1 MKANSVG
8 QRDEFVDVAKGIAM
22 LLVVRIHTEVFDVI
36 NAPYPVI
43 AVPFFFFI
51 SGFYDN
57 TDKPLKKWLP
67 KSFRRLFLVGLM
79 WIFISFVYLSLLH
92 YIKDRTIPISFSLNR
107 PIIAGGVT
115 WFLFALFYAK
125 CLAWLVTKTRIPKL
139 LAVILLV
146 LFGGW
151 ISRFD
156 LPLLIDEGI
165 GALPFYYA
173 GKISYPYIKS
183 HINQSWWLALLGL
196 ACIILM
202 PMDWFPWVFVS
213 YTEKTA
219 YLYPCLFMMTACS
232 FMTVLWL
239 SKKLENQKWLANFG
253 QQTLGILVLHP
264 LLLHTCAV
272 ILNRVMVKGTMPWII
287 TFLGCYVLV
296 CILCYYLSVLISK
309 HIPILLG
316 GK

>member
-1 MKANSVG
+1 
-8 QRDEFVDVAKGIAM
+8 M
-22 LLVVRIHTEVFDVI
+22 LTHTK
-36 NAPYPVI
+36 
-43 AVPFFFFI
+43 
-51 SGFYDN
+51 SSRTGFYDN

-92 YIKDRTIPISFSLNR
+92 YIKDGTIPISFSLNR

-125 CLAWLVTKTRIPKL
+125 CLTWLVTKTRIPKL

-196 ACIILM
+196 ACILLM
-202 PMDWFPWVFVS
+202 PMDWFPWVFIS

-264 LLLHTCAV
+264 LLLHSCV
-272 ILNRVMVKGTMPWII
+272 IILNRVMVKGTMPWII

>member
-22 LLVVRIHTEVFDVI
+22 LLVVRIHTEVFGVI

-92 YIKDRTIPISFSLNR
+92 YIKDRTIPIRFSLNQ
-107 PIIAGGVT
+107 PIIAGGAT

-202 PMDWFPWVFVS
+202 PMDWYPWVFVS

-239 SKKLENQKWLANFG
+239 SKKLESQKWLAIFG

-264 LLLHTCAV
+264 LLLHTCAI

-296 CILCYYLSVLISK
+296 CFLCYYLSVLISK

>member
-22 LLVVRIHTEVFDVI
+22 LLVVRIHTEVFGVI

-57 TDKPLKKWLP
+57 TDKPLRKWLP

-92 YIKDRTIPISFSLNR
+92 YIKDRTIPISFSLNQ

-173 GKISYPYIKS
+173 GKITYPYIKS
-183 HINQSWWLALLGL
+183 HLNQSWWLALLGL

-202 PMDWFPWVFVS
+202 PMDWFPWLFVS
-213 YTEKTA
+213 YTEKAA

-264 LLLHTCAV
+264 LLLHTCAI
-272 ILNRVMVKGTMPWII
+272 ILNRVLFKGTMPWII